1 MSFSRRHVF
10 SVFGAALL
18 ASAAFGP
25 AQAQAINMAELV
37 KPGPLGD
44 HIQGNEKAPV
54 TIVEYASLTCPHCA
68 HFHET
73 VYPVVKKYIESGKV
87 RFIFREFPR
96 DPVDIGAFMLA
107 RCAPADK
114 YFAMVDVLFDQQ
126 KNWAF
131 TKDAAKQLLM
141 IAKQAGFT
149 EESFDKCLSDKDLA
163 TKLRDVGKRGY
174 EEFKVDSTPTVF
186 INGQV
191 YKGEMTPEAMEKAL
205 APMVKG

>member
-1 MSFSRRHVF
+1 MSFSRRQVF
-10 SVFGAALL
+10 SIFSAALL

-25 AQAQAINMAELV
+25 AQAQAINMAELA

-54 TIVEYASLTCPHCA
+54 TVVEYASLTCPHCE
-68 HFHET
+68 HFHAT
-73 VYPVVKKYIESGKV
+73 VYPVLKKYIDSGKV

-149 EESFDKCLSDKDLA
+149 EESFDKCLSDKELA
-163 TKLRDVGKRGY
+163 AKIRDVGKRGY
-174 EEFKVDSTPTVF
+174 ESFKVDSTPTVF

-191 YKGEMTPEAMEKAL
+191 YKGEMTPEAMVKAL